1 MATTFTTA
9 AKFILCG
16 EHFVVTGEPCLA
28 IPAPCFRLR
37 ITLYQDATV
46 RGIATQCQ
54 FDTEQTYV
62 PEEIAKHERTLAEL
76 IEHAIV
82 WFGFDPED
90 VNLRFVLKSSIP
102 PSQGAGSSSAVCQ
115 AVIGVLA
122 KHFGKRPEMPREFL
136 YHLGKM
142 LETWF
147 HGKVSG
153 VDNAVISYGKPVFF
167 IPNESCTIVGI
178 HEPFYF
184 VVGSTGARQAPSPYE
199 TVRGIR
205 AADPFLYERGS
216 KEVCAGAVE
225 MLESLRRSDA
235 QRVGELMLS
244 FHRLMQDMG
253 LSTESC
259 DEAVDVAMEVGAL
272 GAKVTGAGRGGFV
285 IALAPVMNIEKIQR
299 AWIGKGLQNVRSF
312 CVGDDYRFG

>member
-16 EHFVVTGEPCLA
+16 EHFVVTGDPCLA

-37 ITLYQDATV
+37 ITMYQDATV

-54 FDTEQTYV
+54 FDTEQTYA
-62 PEEIAKHERTLAEL
+62 PEEIAKYERTLKGL
-76 IEHAIV
+76 VEHAIV

-153 VDNAVISYGKPVFF
+153 VDNAVISCGKPIFF
-167 IPNESCTIVGI
+167 IPKEPYAIVGV
-178 HEPFYF
+178 HEPLYF
-184 VVGSTGARQAPSPYE
+184 VVGSTGARQAPSPYD
-199 TVRGIR
+199 TVKGVRF
-205 AADPFLYERGS
+205 AKPFLYERGS

-225 MLESLRRSDA
+225 MLKSLRRADA

-244 FHRLMQDMG
+244 FHRLMKDMG
-253 LSTESC
+253 LSTEAC
-259 DEAVDVAMEVGAL
+259 DTAVGVAADAGAF

-285 IALAPVMNIEKIQR
+285 IAVSPVTCIEKIQR
-299 AWIGKGLQNVRSF
+299 AWIGEGLRSVRSF
-312 CVGDDYRFG
+312 CIGDDYRFG